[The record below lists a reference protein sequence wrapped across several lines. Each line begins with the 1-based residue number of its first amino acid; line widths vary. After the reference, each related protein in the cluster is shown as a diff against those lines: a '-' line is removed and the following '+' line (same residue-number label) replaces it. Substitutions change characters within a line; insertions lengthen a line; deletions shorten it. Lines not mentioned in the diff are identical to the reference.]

1 MSRYTHHNYH
11 FGNGEHDDRPKAR
24 DYSGLHRTRAL
35 TFTFLSI
42 LIAIRDKPWS

>member
-1 MSRYTHHNYH
+1 MSRYTHHTYH
-11 FGNGEHDDRPKAR
+11 FGNERYGGRPKAR
-24 DYSGLHRTRAL
+24 DYSGLYYTRAL